1 MPDGN
6 EWPRR
11 LLPLRTDG
19 AEGPGG
25 RHSTMSEVRMTKP
38 LASERRRPQT
48 LGEEIANSVSSA
60 VGLLAAI
67 AGIPL
72 LVGSAIQRRNEF
84 SLVGT
89 IIFAVAMLSLYLVST
104 IYHAVPEGRI
114 KRFFHLLDHS
124 AIYVLI
130 AGTYTPFALGA
141 MRGRWGWTLFGVV
154 WSLAILGIILKAF
167 GGLKHQRLSIF
178 TYLGMGWMA
187 LFAIRL
193 FWLHVQFAGLLWI
206 LAGGIAYTSGVLFYA
221 AKRLPYNHLVWH
233 LFVIAGTACHFC
245 AVLWYAG

>member
-1 MPDGN
+1 
-6 EWPRR
+6 
-11 LLPLRTDG
+11 
-19 AEGPGG
+19 
-25 RHSTMSEVRMTKP
+25 MSKFRIAKSLVS
-38 LASERRRPQT
+38 LRRPQT
-48 LGEEIANSVSSA
+48 FREEVANSVSSGI
-60 VGLLAAI
+60 GLLAVI

-72 LVGSAIQRRNEF
+72 LVGSAIRRRNEF
-84 SLVGT
+84 SLAGT
-89 IIFAVAMLSLYLVST
+89 IIFAVAMVSLYLIST
-104 IYHAVPEGRI
+104 IYHATPQGRI

-141 MRGRWGWTLFGVV
+141 MRGVSGWILFGVV
-154 WSLAILGIILKAF
+154 WGLAVLGITFKVL
-167 GGLKHQRLSIF
+167 GGLGHQRLSIL

-206 LAGGIAYTSGVLFYA
+206 FAGGVAYTLGILFYA
-221 AKRLPYNHLVWH
+221 ARRLPYHHFVWH
-233 LFVIAGTACHFC
+233 LFVLAGTSCHFC